1 MSSGHS
7 IAKRRT
13 NEDEVRGYPVNRL
26 CALAG
31 VTRQAFY
38 KRDND
43 LLFRR
48 LALEQFVVQYILEIR
63 KKDPIN
69 VYLQRQT
76 KATVTIPEQTTCLI
90 SNH

>member
-13 NEDEVRGYPVNRL
+13 DEDEVRGYPVNRL

-38 KRDND
+38 KRDED
-43 LLFRR
+43 ALLAR
-48 LALEQFVVQYILEIR
+48 LAVE
-63 KKDPIN
+63 
-69 VYLQRQT
+69 QT
-76 KATVTIPEQTTCLI
+76 KAMATVPEQTI
-90 SNH
+90 AFASIHWGIEPQ